1 MLAVDPDRE
10 RRPLGARSAT
20 MLVVASTIGTGVFT
34 TSGLLLADLGSA
46 RAVMFAWALGGA
58 LAICGAL
65 AYGELTAALPENGG
79 EYALLSRIY
88 HPAVGFVSGWLSL
101 IVGFSAPMAA
111 AAIAF
116 GAYLEPWVPGVDAR
130 LWAVLLII
138 AFSSVHARAVR
149 GGVRVQDAITTLQ
162 IATVALV
169 AVFGLALGDPP
180 AALARGEGP
189 SVASLALGGELAVGL
204 VWVSFSYTGW
214 NAAAYVAGE
223 VREPGRALPRALLGG
238 TTLVAVLY
246 LALNAA
252 FLASAPPDVLAGR
265 VDVAQVAA
273 RHLLGERA
281 ARGVGAVVALGLATT
296 VGAIAM
302 TGPRVYERMGQDH
315 PRLAILTASRRG
327 RGPVRAILLQTLLAL
342 VLAATATFEALLTY
356 IGFTLALS
364 TALTLAGVFVLRAR
378 EPELARPYRAWG
390 HPFTTGL
397 AIALSVWMVAHT
409 LAQRPLAALVGVA
422 TIALGLLLYAIT
434 SVRAPTSRRTRPE
447 DRDRRAELV

>member
-1 MLAVDPDRE
+1 
-10 RRPLGARSAT
+10 

-46 RAVMFAWALGGA
+46 RAVMLAWALGGA

-116 GAYLEPWVPGVDAR
+116 GAYLAPWVPGVDPR
-130 LWAVLLII
+130 VWSLLLIL
-138 AFSSVHARAVR
+138 ALSSVHAIGVR
-149 GGVRVQDAITTLQ
+149 GGARVQDVITALQ
-162 IATVALV
+162 LATVALV
-169 AVFGLALGDPP
+169 ALCGLALGDPAAALSRGAGP
-180 AALARGEGP
+180 SITALAR
-189 SVASLALGGELAVGL
+189 GGELAVGL

-223 VREPGRALPRALLGG
+223 VREPGRTLPRALLGG
-238 TTLVAVLY
+238 TTLVSLLY

-252 FLASAPPDVLAGR
+252 LLASAPPDVLAGE

-273 RHLLGERA
+273 RHLVGEGGARA
-281 ARGVGAVVALGLATT
+281 VGAVVALGLATT

-302 TGPRVYERMGQDH
+302 TGPRVYERMGEDH

-327 RGPVRAILLQTLLAL
+327 RGPVRAILLQTLVALAL
-342 VLAATATFEALLTY
+342 AASATFEALLTY

-397 AIALSVWMVAHT
+397 AIALSLWMVVHT
-409 LAQRPLAALVGVA
+409 LFARPLSALVGLA
-422 TIALGLLLYAIT
+422 TIALGVLLHAAI
-434 SVRAPTSRRTRPE
+434 SFRRSRAS
-447 DRDRRAELV
+447 